1 MGSSMGGSYVVAR
14 VHSQW
19 GVHPLGVARVAELFG
34 CVVRARVDS
43 GTCLGACVWNVV
55 DIYAH
60 EGILFAK
67 PICKIYSLRGAF
79 AFFVYSLRCNL

>member
-1 MGSSMGGSYVVAR
+1 
-14 VHSQW
+14 
-19 GVHPLGVARVAELFG
+19 
-34 CVVRARVDS
+34 
-43 GTCLGACVWNVV
+43 V

>member
-1 MGSSMGGSYVVAR
+1 MGGSYVVAR

-55 DIYAH
+55 HIYRHMKEYCLQSQFVKYLPCVEAW
-60 EGILFAK
+60 GVCFFCLFIA
-67 PICKIYSLRGAF
+67 L
-79 AFFVYSLRCNL
+79 